1 MCVVEGPGIDQMGG
15 SKGAGGDG
23 QWVDG
28 GAVVIP
34 RKVKFGGKVTDSIEI

>member
-1 MCVVEGPGIDQMGG
+1 MCVVKGPGIDQGG
-15 SKGAGGDG
+15 VKEQEVMG

-34 RKVKFGGKVTDSIEI
+34 RKVKFGEKVTDSIEI

>member
-1 MCVVEGPGIDQMGG
+1 MLSRDQGLTSLGG
-15 SKGAGGDG
+15 VKEQEVMG

-34 RKVKFGGKVTDSIEI
+34 RKVKFGEKVTDSIEI

>member
-1 MCVVEGPGIDQMGG
+1 MLSRDQGLTSSGG
-15 SKGAGGDG
+15 VKEQEVMG